1 MHRSPVESNFSEDLM
16 SLMIRGGTVV
26 NADRTFRAD
35 VYCENGKIAAVGD
48 NLKSPAGARLVDA
61 GGQFVMP
68 GGIDPHT
75 HMELPFGGTSAS
87 DG

>member
-1 MHRSPVESNFSEDLM
+1 M

-26 NADRTFRAD
+26 NADRSFRAD

-61 GGQFVMP
+61 GGQFYVP
-68 GGIDPHT
+68 YSDFRLQYAIRDVCLEHA
-75 HMELPFGGTSAS
+75 GT
-87 DG
+87 